1 MRGGGPRRLFGG
13 IKGKHRCEGAAWV
26 TLKARAALLSD
37 AAAVFDRR
45 LDEMIDRGTHSI
57 VIGSVEAVRTRDAG
71 QALIYW
77 RSAYRPLDA

>member
-1 MRGGGPRRLFGG
+1 MAERFSGFGG
-13 IKGKHRCEGAAWV
+13 IKGKDRYESAEWV
-26 TLKARAALLSD
+26 TLKTGAALLSD
-37 AAAVFDRR
+37 AVAAFDCS

-77 RSAYRPLDA
+77 RGGYRPLDAE